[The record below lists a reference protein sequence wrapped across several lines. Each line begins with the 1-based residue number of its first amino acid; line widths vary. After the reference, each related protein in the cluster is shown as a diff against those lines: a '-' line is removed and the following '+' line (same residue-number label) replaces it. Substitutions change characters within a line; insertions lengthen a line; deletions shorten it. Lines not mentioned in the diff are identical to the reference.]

1 MAIIDKVW
9 NISWDMWEHRNHIK
23 HNTMHPRKLAALEN
37 IKEQLQ
43 NIYNTGP
50 GELLARDHR
59 LFAKPIETLL
69 KKDAIEM
76 EQWITTVW
84 VARRRAASVKED
96 HAASLRAERAL
107 MRRWLNQD
115 ATGE

>member
-43 NIYNTGP
+43 NIYNTLHYDSPLQGVRSSGYMGY
-50 GELLARDHR
+50 GEW
-59 LFAKPIETLL
+59 K
-69 KKDAIEM
+69 
-76 EQWITTVW
+76 
-84 VARRRAASVKED
+84 
-96 HAASLRAERAL
+96 
-107 MRRWLNQD
+107 
-115 ATGE
+115 